1 MPPLV
6 QFLRVLRRPGSAP
19 RESAQE
25 LRESLSERE
34 KADQGRGVLEW
45 TSFPAEWPTR
55 LCEGVLVSTEQ
66 VMNFHASSP
75 AAVALQTERR

>member
-34 KADQGRGVLEW
+34 KPDQGRGVLEW

-55 LCEGVLVSTEQ
+55 LCEDGPVSAEQ
-66 VMNFHASSP
+66 VMNFAASSP
-75 AAVALQTERR
+75 AEVTLQTAHR